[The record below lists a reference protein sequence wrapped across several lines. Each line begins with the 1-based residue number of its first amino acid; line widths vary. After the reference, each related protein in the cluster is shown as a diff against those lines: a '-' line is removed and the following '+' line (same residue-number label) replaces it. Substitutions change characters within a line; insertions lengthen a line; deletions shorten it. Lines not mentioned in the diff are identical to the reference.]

1 MKINKKDLLNSLE
14 VARMGVAGS
23 DHLEQLGHF
32 IFGGEHLITFNNRI
46 LIYHPL
52 KTDFQCS
59 VRSEVFYK
67 QLQKFSTEDLTI
79 ELKKA
84 RLVIKGKRESARLGA
99 ELAKDSELFEI
110 IDFIREEQ
118 LKVKYVTV
126 PENFVKAVEFCAHSA
141 SKNAADGT
149 LCCIYINGSQLISTD
164 NYRATR
170 YDMDKDMSKEP
181 VLLDAR
187 VANEIKRFDMT
198 HFGIGKNWLHFKNK
212 AGVLLSARQI
222 FGDYPDITESFHFK
236 GERMQLPKDTDPN
249 MTDILEFVGVLV
261 ADEQE
266 PEKTAIITIKDGYIT
281 ASVDKV
287 VDVAEKGIILKDKY
301 KDLEMSF
308 RVNINFLKQVLQRT
322 HTMIYNLE
330 EQKGMFKS
338 SGFEHVLRL
347 APPKTKIEEIK
358 SEAGVETQA
367 NYDPNYDDDIPF

>member
-1 MKINKKDLLNSLE
+1 MEIKKEHLLNSLE

-67 QLQKFSTEDLTI
+67 QLQKFDTEDLTI

-99 ELAKDSELFEI
+99 ELAQDSELFEV
-110 IDFIREEQ
+110 IDFIRKEQ

-126 PENFVKAVEFCAHSA
+126 PEKFVQAVEFCGHSA

-149 LCCIYINGSQLISTD
+149 LCCVCIDGDTIISND

-170 YDMDKDMSKEP
+170 YVMDKDMTTEQ

-187 VANEIKRFDMT
+187 VANEIKRFKMT
-198 HFGIGKNWLHFKNK
+198 HFGIGKNWLHFKNE

-222 FGDYPDITESFHFK
+222 FGDYPDLSESFSFR
-236 GERMQLPKDTDPN
+236 GQILYLPDETR
-249 MTDILEFVGVLV
+249 DILDFVGVLV

-266 PEKTAIITIKDGYIT
+266 PEKVADIEVKDGYIT

-287 VDVAEKGIILKDKY
+287 TDVSEKSIELDKRY
-301 KDLEMSF
+301 KDLEMKF
-308 RVNINFLKQVLQRT
+308 RVNINFLRQVLDRT
-322 HTMIYNLE
+322 TTLIYNLE
-330 EQKGMFKS
+330 EQKGMFKTT
-338 SGFEHVLRL
+338 GFKHILRL
-347 APPKTKIEEIK
+347 APPEKEAEKVEKIESTEP
-358 SEAGVETQA
+358 ATT
-367 NYDPNYDDDIPF
+367 DPYDDDIPF